1 MIRRI
6 ALITASFLLL
16 AGTAALVGF
25 AQLEEQ
31 NIRCKALAVDVEEI
45 DGMFFV
51 DAAGVKDVIFQHDSI
66 SGSFFADLNLIEVAN
81 WVRSIP
87 AVDAVEVYPGLDRV
101 LHLKVTQRKPIARLH
116 ADADVVDLYI
126 DSEGNPLEL
135 SPHFTA
141 RVPVIH
147 AASVETAQTAIHFIQ
162 AVRNDS
168 FWAAFCDQIIVKAE
182 GEIEIIPRIGNA
194 RIVLNNTE
202 ELQKKLDKLFT
213 FYHEQISRGNLND
226 YKRIDL
232 SYHGQVVAQRYY

>member
-1 MIRRI
+1 MIRHI
-6 ALITASFLLL
+6 ALISASFLLL
-16 AGTAALVGF
+16 SGTAALVGF

-51 DAAGVKDVIFQHDSI
+51 DASGVKDAIFEHDSI
-66 SGSFFADLNLIEVAN
+66 SGSFFADLNLTDVAN
-81 WVRSIP
+81 WVRTIP
-87 AVDAVEVYPGLDRV
+87 AVDAVEVYPGLDRI
-101 LHLKVTQRKPIARLH
+101 LHIKVTQRKPIARIH
-116 ADADVVDLYI
+116 VDADVADMYI

-135 SPHFTA
+135 SPYFTA

-147 AASVETAQTAIHFIQ
+147 AASTEDAQPAIRFIQ
-162 AVRNDS
+162 AIRHDS
-168 FWAAFCDQIIVKAE
+168 FWAAFCDQIAVKAQ

-194 RIVLNNTE
+194 RIALNNNE
-202 ELQKKLDKLFT
+202 ELQNKLDKLFT

-232 SYHGQVVAQRYY
+232 SYQDQVVAQRYY

>member
-1 MIRRI
+1 MIRHI

-51 DAAGVKDVIFQHDSI
+51 DVAGVKDAIFQHDSI
-66 SGSFFADLNLIEVAN
+66 NGSFFADLNLTEVAN
-81 WVRSIP
+81 WVRTIP
-87 AVDAVEVYPGLDRV
+87 AVDDVQVYPGLDRV
-101 LHLKVTQRKPIARLH
+101 LHIKVSQRKPIARLH
-116 ADADVVDLYI
+116 VDANIDDLYI

-135 SPHFTA
+135 SPYFTA
-141 RVPVIH
+141 RVPIIH
-147 AASVETAQTAIHFIQ
+147 AASVEAAQPAIDFIQ
-162 AVRNDS
+162 TIRHNS
-168 FWAAFCDQIIVKAE
+168 FWAAFCDQIAVRPQ

-194 RIVLNNTE
+194 RIALDNTKG
-202 ELQKKLDKLFT
+202 LQNKLDKLFT

-232 SYHGQVVAQRYY
+232 SYQDQVVAQRYY